1 MKQKNG
7 MPLAQ
12 AAAEDIIE
20 MIRTNHMKPGDRLEN
35 EYELAKKLN
44 VVQHW
49 QQFMQIRTRLRRYP
63 DRTGR

>member
-44 VVQHW
+44 VGKYGAGSSQK
-49 QQFMQIRTRLRRYP
+49 P
-63 DRTGR
+63 